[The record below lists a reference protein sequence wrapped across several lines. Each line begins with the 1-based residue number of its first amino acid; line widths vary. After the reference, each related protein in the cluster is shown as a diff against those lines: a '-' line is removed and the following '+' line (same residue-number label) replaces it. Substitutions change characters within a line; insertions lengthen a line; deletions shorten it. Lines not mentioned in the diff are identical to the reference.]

1 MTGNLKNVPSVDKNI
16 NACHPLLGQARI
28 NCWEGVDKTL
38 MTNVV
43 PWVPYLWSNV
53 VKIIGPNVTHW
64 NYDQFADDT
73 AYSQVA
79 VKQ

>member
-1 MTGNLKNVPSVDKNI
+1 VDK
-16 NACHPLLGQARI
+16 
-28 NCWEGVDKTL
+28 KL
-38 MTNVV
+38 MTDVV

-53 VKIIGPNVTHW
+53 VKILGPKVTHW

>member
-1 MTGNLKNVPSVDKNI
+1 VNEDLDRCANLVGAAHTACYAQLDK
-16 NACHPLLGQARI
+16 
-28 NCWEGVDKTL
+28 KL
-38 MTNVV
+38 MTQVV
-43 PWVPYLWSNV
+43 PWVPYLWSTV
-53 VKIIGPNVTHW
+53 VKILGPNVTHW